1 MLPISPSNMPPSQR
15 RKVATKKG
23 AIKISEDSHYL
34 IGDEILLRDRLE
46 YDPSRVFGGT
56 DEEEEKE
63 DEED

>member
-1 MLPISPSNMPPSQR
+1 MLPISPRNMPPSQR
-15 RKVATKKG
+15 RKEATKKG

-56 DEEEEKE
+56 EEEE
-63 DEED
+63 